1 MAKDFPWP
9 ELEDELELLE
19 LLELELLELELLEL
33 ELLELELL
41 ELELLDEEV
50 VGIPEHAVSALAII
64 IASQAYLT
72 SPKFLFLFI
81 H

>member
-9 ELEDELELLE
+9 ELELLE

-50 VGIPEHAVSALAII
+50 GIPEHAVSALAII